1 MTTNDTCVIVILS
14 NDSLTIEVA
23 QVSSTKE
30 CSIVGCRKESKRSF
44 ATVRIMESITN
55 SGLKVKDA
63 RARKIHVCAD
73 HWKTVKK
80 AFKKETKPERLR
92 WGH

>member
-1 MTTNDTCVIVILS
+1 VTSKT
-14 NDSLTIEVA
+14 
-23 QVSSTKE
+23 
-30 CSIVGCRKESKRSF
+30 CSIVGCEKPSKRSF
-44 ATVRIMESITN
+44 ATVRITESIAN

-63 RARKIHVCAD
+63 RSRKVYLCSD

-80 AFKKETKPERLR
+80 VYKKDTKAERLR

>member
-1 MTTNDTCVIVILS
+1 MLS
-14 NDSLTIEVA
+14 QSYTHEVS
-23 QVSSTKE
+23 QVSSEKE
-30 CSIVGCRKESKRSF
+30 CSIVGCRKPSKRSF
-44 ATVRIMESITN
+44 ATVRIMESIAI

-63 RARKIHVCAD
+63 RARKTHICAD
-73 HWKTVKK
+73 HWKIVKK